1 MHSHRV
7 SFPYA
12 GAVPKLWKETI
23 ESHRREVYD
32 AILDTTAELA
42 AEHGLLSVTMSQIAE
57 RTGIGRATLYK
68 YFPDVQAILHAWHE
82 RQIAAH
88 LDQLAEARDQAG
100 APGQRLDAILETYA
114 RIQHE
119 RARHHHGPHGAELG
133 AFLHQD
139 IAEPR
144 RQLHNMV
151 RAALAEAAAAG
162 HVRDDI
168 PPDELAIYCLHALD
182 AAGGLRSKAA
192 VRRLVAV
199 TLTGLHA

>member
-1 MHSHRV
+1 M
-7 SFPYA
+7 
-12 GAVPKLWKETI
+12 PKLWKETI
-23 ESHRREVYD
+23 ESHRREVHD

-68 YFPDVQAILHAWHE
+68 YFPDVQMILHAWHE

-100 APGQRLDAILETYA
+100 TPGQRLDAMLATYA

-119 RARHHHGPHGAELG
+119 RARRHHNAELG

-139 IAEPR
+139 TRIAEPR
-144 RQLHNMV
+144 RQLHDLV
-151 RAALAEAAAAG
+151 RTTLAEAVAAG
-162 HVRDDI
+162 HIRDDI
-168 PPDELAIYCLHALD
+168 PPGELVTYCLHALD
-182 AAGGLRSKAA
+182 AAAELRSKAA
-192 VRRLVAV
+192 INRLVAV
-199 TLTGLHA
+199 TLAGLRASR